1 MLETIRN
8 HAKGWIAKVIL
19 ALIAVTFALFGVDSY
34 MQGGGG
40 SEQIVASVGK
50 TKISRQEYDRVL
62 QTQID
67 QMREAMGEK
76 FDRATTET
84 PEFKKRVLQE
94 LLDRKALLLA
104 AEQQGF
110 QLNDQYFKNALLGIP
125 AFEENGAF
133 SQQRFEALLRQRNM
147 TPADFE
153 REVRNTYMLETH
165 VSPIL
170 FGTITPAASVSQL
183 ARILTQQREISL
195 AMLTPGEVA
204 AQVKVSEADIKS
216 YYDSHRAEFAEP
228 EKIRAEYLTLN
239 IETAM
244 ADIPV
249 SEKEVND
256 YYQANATRL
265 AQPEQRSASHVLL
278 SLPKGADAA
287 TKARLRDKA
296 AQLTAELQ
304 KNPERFAE
312 VARKESQDPGSAAQD
327 GSLGSFGRGAM
338 VKAFDDAVFSMKK
351 GEIRGPVESEFG
363 FHIIR
368 LDDIQPATA
377 VPLESIRAD
386 ITAELRKQK
395 VQIQFSE
402 LAENFSNLVYEK
414 ADSLKPAADA
424 LKLTIQTSD
433 WMTKKSAPAPFSNSK
448 LNESL
453 FGVESIKSKQNTEAI
468 EVAPGVL
475 VAARVLEHRPA
486 VAKSLNDVRALIEQY
501 LRSTQTAK
509 LLNARGEAIL
519 AQLRQGKEPGLRWS
533 EFKTVNRQQSLGLD
547 SASINAI
554 FRADTRKLPAYTGLM
569 ASDGSYRIVRITR
582 VLDGGAV
589 DPALTASLKKGVQE
603 ALERADL
610 QAVIQL
616 AKSSHKVEV
625 RDNAL
630 ELNK

>member
-19 ALIAVTFALFGVDSY
+19 GLIAVTFALFGVDSY

-40 SEQIVASVGK
+40 SEQVVASVGK
-50 TKISRQEYDRVL
+50 IKISRQEYDRVL

-67 QMREAMGEK
+67 QMREALGEK
-76 FDRATTET
+76 YDRATTET
-84 PEFKKRVLQE
+84 PEFRKRVLQE

-104 AEQQGF
+104 AQQQDF
-110 QLNDQYFKNALLGIP
+110 QLNDQYFKSALLAIP

-133 SQQRFEALLRQRNM
+133 SQQRFEAILRQRNM

-153 REVRNTYMLETH
+153 TEVRDTYMLETY

-170 FGTITPAASVSQL
+170 FGTFPPAASVSQL
-183 ARILTQQREISL
+183 ARILTQQREISM
-195 AMLTPGEVA
+195 AVLTPSEVA
-204 AQVKVSEADIKS
+204 AQVKISEADIKN
-216 YYDSHRAEFAEP
+216 YYDSHRAEFTEP

-244 ADIPV
+244 ADIPI
-249 SEKEVND
+249 SEKEISD
-256 YYQANATRL
+256 YYQANTARL

-278 SLPKGADAA
+278 SIPKGADAA
-287 TKARLRDKA
+287 TKARLSARA
-296 AQLTAELQ
+296 TQLTAELQ
-304 KNPERFAE
+304 KNPARFAE
-312 VARKESQDPGSAAQD
+312 IARKESQDPGSAAQG

-368 LDDIQPATA
+368 LDDIQPAA
-377 VPLESIRAD
+377 VVPLENVRAD
-386 ITAELRKQK
+386 IAAELRKQK

-402 LAENFSNLVYEK
+402 LAENFSNMVYEK

-433 WMTKKSAPAPFSNSK
+433 WMTKKNAPAPFSNPK
-448 LNESL
+448 LNELL
-453 FGVESIKSKQNTEAI
+453 FSADSIKSKQNTEAI

-486 VAKSLNDVRALIEQY
+486 VAKSLNDVRAMIEQH
-501 LRSTQTAK
+501 LRNTQTVK
-509 LLNARGEAIL
+509 LLNAKGEAIL
-519 AQLRQGKEPGLRWS
+519 AQLRQGKEPGLRWT

-547 SASINAI
+547 AASMNAI

-569 ASDGSYRIVRITR
+569 QPDGSYHIVRISR
-582 VLDGGAV
+582 VLESAGV
-589 DPALTASLKKGVQE
+589 DPALTASIKKGVQE

-610 QAVIQL
+610 EAMIQL

-630 ELNK
+630 EVNK

>member
-19 ALIAVTFALFGVDSY
+19 GLIAVTFALFGVDSY

-40 SEQIVASVGK
+40 SEQLVASVGK
-50 TKISRQEYDRVL
+50 TKISRQEFDRVL
-62 QTQID
+62 QTQIE

-76 FDRATTET
+76 FDRAATET

-94 LLDRKALLLA
+94 LIDRKALLLA
-104 AEQQGF
+104 AQQQGF
-110 QLNDQYFKNALLGIP
+110 QLNEQYFKSALMAIP

-147 TPADFE
+147 MPADFE
-153 REVRNTYMLETH
+153 TEVRNSYMLETQ

-170 FGTITPAASVSQL
+170 FGTLTPTASVSQL

-195 AMLTPGEVA
+195 AVLMPGEVA
-204 AQVKVSEADIKS
+204 AQVKISEADIKN
-216 YYDSHRAEFAEP
+216 YYDSHRTEFTEP
-228 EKIRAEYLTLN
+228 EKIRVEYLTLS

-249 SEKEVND
+249 SDKEISD
-256 YYQANATRL
+256 YYQANAARL

-278 SLPKGADAA
+278 SIPKGADAA
-287 TKARLRDKA
+287 TKAKLSAKA

-304 KNPERFAE
+304 KNPSRFAE
-312 VARKESQDPGSAAQD
+312 VARKESQDPGSAAQG
-327 GSLGSFGRGAM
+327 GSLGTFGRGAM

-368 LDDIQPATA
+368 LDDIQPATT
-377 VPLESIRAD
+377 VPLESIKAD
-386 ITAELRKQK
+386 IAAELRKQK

-424 LKLTIQTSD
+424 LKLNIQTSD
-433 WMTKKSAPAPFSNSK
+433 WISKKSAPPPFSNPK
-448 LNESL
+448 LGQVIFSADA
-453 FGVESIKSKQNTEAI
+453 IKTRQNTEAI
-468 EVAPGVL
+468 EIAPGVL
-475 VAARVLEHRPA
+475 VAARVIEHRPA
-486 VAKSLNDVRALIEQY
+486 VAKSLNEVRTAIEQQ
-501 LRSTQTAK
+501 LRATQTAK
-509 LLNARGEAIL
+509 LLNAKGEAIL
-519 AQLRQGKEPGLRWS
+519 AQLRQGKEPGLRWT
-533 EFKTVNRQQSLGLD
+533 EFRTVNRQQSLGLD
-547 SASINAI
+547 SASMDAV

-589 DPALTASLKKGVQE
+589 DPALIASIKKGVQE

-616 AKSSHKVEV
+616 AKASHKVEV

-630 ELNK
+630 EASK